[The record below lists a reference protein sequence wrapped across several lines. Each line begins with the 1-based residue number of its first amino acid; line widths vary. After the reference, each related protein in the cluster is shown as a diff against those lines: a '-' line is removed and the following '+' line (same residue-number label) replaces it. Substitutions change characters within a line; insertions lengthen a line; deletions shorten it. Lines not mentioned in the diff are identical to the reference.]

1 MLHQTSYAVLGNIPI
16 SLKYLLSGIIQIK
29 TDTSHCKN
37 CVLLL
42 DLLIYSAVTKYKA
55 IGERPRLN
63 PLECLADVEI
73 FYSFMLL
80 LETAEI
86 CALLSTSV
94 PLLNI
99 LNVYFNALVPV
110 N

>member
-1 MLHQTSYAVLGNIPI
+1 M
-16 SLKYLLSGIIQIK
+16 
-29 TDTSHCKN
+29 
-37 CVLLL
+37 LL
-42 DLLIYSAVTKYKA
+42 DLLIYSTVTKHKA

-63 PLECLADVEI
+63 PLECLTDVEI

-80 LETAEI
+80 LEMAGI
-86 CALLSTSV
+86 CALLSISV

-99 LNVYFNALVPV
+99 LNVYFRALVLV